1 MENMATELGIVA
13 PVRRKKFP
21 WDKCG
26 SDKCGSDEYGSDKC
40 GTVQATNVQK
50 TSSDDAPVTT
60 VQATNVEAMAVDHGV
75 DVTESRTIQT
85 EHTTRSFKKRKVP
98 YLKPSPPSTPPPEP
112 DNKPKPPSAP
122 PPAELLSKIK
132 LKKKGKRTTA
142 CVDPKLVCR

>member
-1 MENMATELGIVA
+1 MENMATELGSVA
-13 PVRRKKFP
+13 PVRRKEFP
-21 WDKCG
+21 WDNDA
-26 SDKCGSDEYGSDKC
+26 SDKCGSDRC
-40 GTVQATNVQK
+40 GTAQATNVQK

-60 VQATNVEAMAVDHGV
+60 VQATNVEAMAVDPGV
-75 DVTESRTIQT
+75 DVTELRTIQT

-98 YLKPSPPSTPPPEP
+98 YLKPSPPSTPPLVP
-112 DNKPKPPSAP
+112 DHKPKPPSTP